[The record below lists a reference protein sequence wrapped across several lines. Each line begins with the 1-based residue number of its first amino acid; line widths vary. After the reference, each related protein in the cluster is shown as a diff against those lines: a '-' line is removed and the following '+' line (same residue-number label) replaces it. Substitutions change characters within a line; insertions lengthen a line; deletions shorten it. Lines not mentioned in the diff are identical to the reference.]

1 MKFSELDEAAR
12 LSRLEP
18 PSGKVAV
25 IIDTDTANEIDDQFT
40 LAWALLRSDVI
51 DIKAVIAEPFS
62 FEHHREPLVHTDAVR
77 KADRAADDT
86 QSAQSAQSN
95 GGPGFSGNL
104 DQQPFLEN
112 YLEWVKRLDQQ
123 GTAVE
128 DLHFTTPAEG
138 VDLSVAEIKRVFDA
152 AEVEHSGLVFRGADR
167 YMSGPESAIQSSGV
181 DRIIEI
187 ARQADEVLYVV
198 AIGCLTNVASAL
210 LLDPDLVSKIVVI
223 WTAGYPSTDERSNQS
238 ALNLV
243 QDVHATRVVFE
254 SGVPLV
260 YMPGYL
266 IGQQLSLSQ
275 PEMHAWVKGS
285 GPLGDLLVELYD
297 NNPLHP
303 LMGIG
308 DHYVRTWVIWDLICL
323 AWLIDPELVP
333 TTIRPTPELGDDL
346 RWNVSESGTRH
357 VMREAI
363 DVNRDGIFRD
373 LFTRL
378 AQ

>member
-1 MKFSELDEAAR
+1 MKFFELDEATR

-18 PSGKVAV
+18 PSGKVSV

-62 FEHHREPLVHTDAVR
+62 FEHHRQPLLHADAVR
-77 KADRAADDT
+77 KAELTCDDT
-86 QSAQSAQSN
+86 QPARSTDGS
-95 GGPGFSGNL
+95 GCSGNL

-112 YLEWVKRLDQQ
+112 YLEWIKRLDQQ

-152 AEVEHSGLVFRGADR
+152 AEVDHSGLVFRGADR

-187 ARQADEVLYVV
+187 AHQADEVLYVV

-210 LLDPDLVSKIVVI
+210 LLAPDLVGKIVVI
-223 WTAGYPSTDERSNQS
+223 WTAGYPSTDERSNQA

-243 QDVHATRVVFE
+243 QDVHATRVVFD

-285 GPLGDLLVELYD
+285 GPLGDLLVDLYD

-308 DHYVRTWVIWDLICL
+308 DHYGRTWVIWDLICL
-323 AWLIDPELVP
+323 AWLLDPELVL

-346 RWNVSESGTRH
+346 RWNASESGTRH

-363 DVNRDGIFRD
+363 DVDRDGIFRD

-378 AQ
+378 GQ